1 MSPKAPAGGGGGG
14 IFPYISHIGMF
25 LPKGYGCGLFRS
37 VNEYP
42 LCLFRSEIGYGFR
55 ENYGSVCPYLSL
67 QFQIYK
73 KEIEI
78 CELEML
84 FKTFFVCALI

>member
-1 MSPKAPAGGGGGG
+1 MSPKAPGGGGGG

-25 LPKGYGCGLFRS
+25 LPKGYGYGLFRS

-42 LCLFRSEIGYGFR
+42 LYLFWSEIGYGFR
-55 ENYGSVCPYLSL
+55 ENYGSVWTHLSL
-67 QFQIYK
+67 QFQINE

-84 FKTFFVCALI
+84 FKTFFVYALI